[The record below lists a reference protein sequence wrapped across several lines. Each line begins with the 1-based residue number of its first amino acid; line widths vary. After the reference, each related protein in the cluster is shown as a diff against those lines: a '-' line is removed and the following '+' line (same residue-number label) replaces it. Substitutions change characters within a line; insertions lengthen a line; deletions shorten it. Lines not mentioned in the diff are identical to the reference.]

1 MIQFK
6 PHYQFLLINIPPSFV
21 RMSLSALF
29 NTPNDT
35 LKGSKN
41 SVFNNKVEERRHFS
55 KVRSK
60 LKHITHTIDWGMDKD
75 T

>member
-1 MIQFK
+1 
-6 PHYQFLLINIPPSFV
+6 
-21 RMSLSALF
+21 MSLSALF